1 MKKKVIIGISIILVI
16 LAIGYGIPY
25 QKGVTFDKVS
35 EYLVFCGDRAGTTMQ
50 IDTTYQGNKDIH
62 IKELTDYQAN
72 FQIDPAYVI
81 NDTLSYD
88 TKFQKHF
95 NTPMMINLL
104 DGSAVEFSKVSYEE
118 NGKTKTADIGRHHYE
133 FREEEG
139 ITISNID
146 ESDEKYTVLLDF
158 ELNEGT
164 VKKIELTNPD
174 FKANKITFKELSKG
188 IYRITLTFEPMKEGY
203 TLIGTSLK
211 FTLDINGKEVTRYGV
226 GRIRLYGNIVGLDY
240 TIGKDVP
247 YKK

>member
-16 LAIGYGIPY
+16 LAIGYGRHY
-25 QKGVTFDKVS
+25 QKDVTFDKVS
-35 EYLVFCGDRAGTTMQ
+35 EYLVFCGNRAGTTMQ
-50 IDTTYQGNKDIH
+50 IDTTYQGTKDIH
-62 IKELTDYQAN
+62 VKELSDYQAN

-81 NDTLSYD
+81 NDSLSYD
-88 TKFQKHF
+88 TKFQKSF

-104 DGSAVEFSKVSYEE
+104 DRSAVEFSKVSYEE

-133 FREEEG
+133 FRKEEG

-158 ELNEGT
+158 ELNEGK

-188 IYRITLTFEPMKEGY
+188 KYRITLTFEPMKDRY
-203 TLIGTSLK
+203 TVIGTSLK
-211 FTLDINGKEVTRYGV
+211 FTLDINGKEVTRYGE
-226 GRIRLYGNIVGLDY
+226 GRIRLFENKVGLDY
-240 TIGKDVP
+240 TIGKDVS